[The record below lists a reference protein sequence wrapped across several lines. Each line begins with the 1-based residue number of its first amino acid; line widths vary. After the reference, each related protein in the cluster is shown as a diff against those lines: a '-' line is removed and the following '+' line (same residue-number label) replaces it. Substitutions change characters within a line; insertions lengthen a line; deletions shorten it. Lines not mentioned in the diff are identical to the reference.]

1 MKKYDVSVIVPV
13 YNSSKYLDDCIKSL
27 INQTYG
33 FENIELVLVN
43 DGSKDNSLEIC
54 KNYQKK
60 YNNIVIIDKENS
72 GVSDTRNTGF
82 EKSSGKYV
90 MFLDSDDLINKDSIK
105 YLSKFLD
112 ENDNVDFVISRV
124 RMFEKTNKWHYMD
137 YRFKDDK
144 KFININEDITY
155 SQYHSTGI
163 LIRRTVIVDIRFDR
177 TIKYGEDMKF
187 MSQILLKN
195 EVYGKEKR
203 SILYYR
209 KRFDETSA
217 VQKQTKDKDFYIKTL
232 KDSFKFIFDEV
243 EKKYKSIPKYYQYY
257 ILNSL
262 VERFEIEYEGV
273 LTKSEL
279 SDYVSLFTYF
289 IKKIDDDVIMMQ
301 KRTGFNQKYY
311 LLKLKHGDKYKIKVD
326 YKDNKIMFNDEE
338 FKHKISEFIR
348 IFKIEKVDKKLVFY
362 MYKNDYLFDKKID
375 VFVDNKL
382 VEIKQIKD
390 KNIEIK
396 KYRDASF
403 NVFYEEKV
411 ESFEVDF
418 DKVNSICFKI
428 NGESL
433 TYALTKDFITYN
445 LSTRYIKID
454 GVLIVFKK
462 FEIKF
467 YRKNIMPR
475 FIKYYYV
482 NRKKLRDSEEHFEVF
497 VKNGKITKKNRKV
510 Y

>member
-1 MKKYDVSVIVPV
+1 MKKYNVSVIVPI
-13 YNSSKYLDDCIKSL
+13 YNASKYLDDCIKSL

-72 GVSDTRNTGF
+72 GVSDTRNTGLT
-82 EKSSGKYV
+82 KSNGKYI

-105 YLSKFLD
+105 YLSEFLD

-163 LIRRTVIVDIRFDR
+163 LIRKKALEKIRFDR
-177 TIKYGEDMKF
+177 NIKYGEDMKF
-187 MSQILLKN
+187 MTQILLNN

-232 KDSFKFIFDEV
+232 NDSFKFIFDEV

-262 VERFEIEYEGV
+262 VERFDIEYDNI
-273 LTKSEL
+273 LSKDEL
-279 SDYVSLFTYF
+279 EKYASLFTSF
-289 IKKIDDDVIMMQ
+289 IKKMDDDVIMMQ
-301 KRTGFNQKYY
+301 RRIGFNQKLF
-311 LLKLKHGDKYKIKVD
+311 LLKLKHGDKYKLDVK
-326 YKDNKIMFNDEE
+326 YKDKVVLINKEE
-338 FKHKISEFIR
+338 YKYKVSEFIR
-348 IFKIEKVDKKLVFY
+348 IFKIEKVGNKLVFY
-362 MYKNDYLFDKKID
+362 MGLNDYLFKGKIN
-375 VFVDNKL
+375 VYVDNKK
-382 VEIKQIKD
+382 VEFKEVKD
-390 KNIEIK
+390 TDFEYK
-396 KYRDASF
+396 KYRDVYF

-411 ESFEVDF
+411 VCFEVNYN
-418 DKVNSICFKI
+418 KTNNISFKI
-428 NGESL
+428 NDEVIA
-433 TYALTKDFITYN
+433 YALTKDFVTYN
-445 LSTRYIKID
+445 LDTRYYK
-454 GVLIVFKK
+454 VSNLLLVFKK
-462 FEIKF
+462 YDIKF
-467 YRKNIMPR
+467 IRKKVLMR
-475 FIKYYYV
+475 FIKYYYE
-482 NRKKLRDSEEHFEVF
+482 NRKKLRNTDEYYEVF
-497 VKNGKITKKNRKV
+497 VKNGEVFKKNRKV